1 LSTLQQIIKLR
12 EAQGLSTVKQKEQE
26 IAITKSMMGRAA
38 MMVEMLENQI
48 AMTQAAA
55 IQDGFWKSIAASA
68 LVALGQASKVGA
80 FAVDQEALKTLG
92 DLKIRAENSRAE
104 IIKLNLTLLEL
115 TTGLTDS
122 GAAGQ
127 QGANGLRTYALGIDA
142 VTNALKDAY
151 TYWDKFQD
159 GASGRSTGED
169 IAGGGWVTIFNSDAL
184 LAAGERLKAAAQT
197 TKEGVTTSVVDMG
210 QAIASSFANFGQ
222 GIGDA
227 IANGA
232 LTISNAGN
240 LLMSAFGDLLS
251 SFGAA
256 MVAWGI
262 GKMAIENLGISG
274 AAAIAA
280 GTALVIAG
288 KAISASASKG
298 LANVGN
304 SLGGSSSSVGGSGST
319 SFSGSTVSSASAV
332 NTGGRYVFEIEGTKL
347 VGVLSN
353 TLARNRALGTDLN
366 FG

>member
-1 LSTLQQIIKLR
+1 
-12 EAQGLSTVKQKEQE
+12 
-26 IAITKSMMGRAA
+26 MMGRAA

-115 TTGLTDS
+115 INGLNGS
-122 GAAGQ
+122 SAAGRDA
-127 QGANGLRTYALGIDA
+127 ANSIRDYATAIDTATIAIKNFRTEIE
-142 VTNALKDAY
+142 TPPKS
-151 TYWDKFQD
+151 DK
-159 GASGRSTGED
+159 ED
-169 IAGGGWVTIFNSDAL
+169 IAGGSGVFIGSPEAL
-184 LAAGERLKAAAQT
+184 VAAGERLAGAAQSVKGT
-197 TKEGVTTSVVDMG
+197 VKESVVDMG
-210 QAIASSFANFGQ
+210 TAIAASFANFGQ

-262 GKMAIENLGISG
+262 GKVAIENLGISG

-304 SLGGSSSSVGGSGST
+304 SLGGSSSSVGGSGSN